1 MSREH
6 NEKKLRSQRWFGG
19 TPIDAEHTAHALQA
33 GLSREE
39 FEGKPVIGI
48 INTWSDLN
56 PCHAHLRERAEAV
69 KRGVWQA
76 GGYPVEL
83 PAMSLGEGYLKPSAM
98 LYRNMLAMQTEEMLR
113 AQPVDGAIL
122 LGGCDKTT
130 PGLLLGAISAD
141 LPAIFCPA
149 GFTNS
154 ARYRGESFGSGT
166 GPFRWAPELIAGR
179 LPVSEWQTI
188 EEKIWSSPGTC
199 NVMGTASTMTAL
211 AEVLGFSLPGASSVP
226 ATASK
231 GHQLAAAAG
240 RRIVDMVWQ
249 DLRPSHIL
257 TRGAIENAVKVNVAL
272 GGSTNAA
279 IHLIA
284 IARRAGHN
292 FTLQQ
297 FDKVA
302 RGVPVLANVQP
313 SGEHLMHEFADAG
326 GLPAL
331 LIQLQS
337 VLDTQQ
343 RTILDENLADVI
355 NRARVD
361 DAEVIRPLDN
371 PVAKQALAVVSGNL
385 APNGAVIK
393 PSAATPA
400 LMNHRGYALVFEDAA
415 DMAARIHSD
424 DLEVSVDS
432 VLVLRNC
439 GPQGGPGMA
448 ENGMLPIPKKLAEQG
463 VRDVLRLSDARMS
476 GTSFGTCVLHVS
488 PESWI
493 GGPLALVQ
501 TGDEIE
507 LNVAERTLN
516 LLVSETELAER
527 RAAWV
532 APKPHYVRG
541 WGSLFVEHV
550 NGADEGC
557 DFDFLV
563 RSGENPEPLIHGKL

>member
-1 MSREH
+1 MSGTNKRQ
-6 NEKKLRSQRWFGG
+6 LRSARWFGG
-19 TPIDAEHTAHALQA
+19 TPFDAEHTGHALQA
-33 GLSREE
+33 GLAREE

-83 PAMSLGEGYLKPSAM
+83 PALALGEGFFKPSAM
-98 LYRNMLAMQTEEMLR
+98 MYRNMLAMQTEEMLR

-141 LPAIFCPA
+141 LPTIFCPA
-149 GFTNS
+149 GFTNA

-166 GPFRWAPELIAGR
+166 GPFRWAPDLIAGR
-179 LPVSEWQTI
+179 LPVTEWQKI

-211 AEVLGFSLPGASSVP
+211 AEVLGFSQPGASSVP

-240 RRIVDMVWQ
+240 RRVVDMVWE

-257 TRGAIENAVKVNVAL
+257 TRAAVENAAKVNVAL

-279 IHLIA
+279 IHLVA
-284 IARRAGHN
+284 IARRAGIDFN
-292 FTLQQ
+292 LQQ
-297 FDKVA
+297 FDAVV

-313 SGEHLMHEFADAG
+313 SGAYLMHEFADAG

-331 LIQLQS
+331 LKQLQTL
-337 VLDTQQ
+337 LDGSSQTVMKQ
-343 RTILDENLADVI
+343 TLSEVI
-355 NRARVD
+355 EQAQID
-361 DAEVIRPLDN
+361 DDEVIRPLSN
-371 PVAKQALAVVSGNL
+371 PVASEALVVVSGNL

-393 PSAATPA
+393 PSAATA
-400 LMNHRGYALVFEDAA
+400 SLMQHRGRAVVFEDAA

-424 DLEVSVDS
+424 DLEVTPDS

-463 VRDVLRLSDARMS
+463 VRDVLRISDARMS

-488 PESWI
+488 PESWV
-493 GGPLALVQ
+493 GGPLALVRS
-501 TGDEIE
+501 GDEIE
-507 LNVAERTLN
+507 IDVAARSLN
-516 LLVSETELAER
+516 LLVDDAELAAR
-527 RAAWV
+527 RSAWQP
-532 APKPHYVRG
+532 PKPHYVRG
-541 WGSLFVEHV
+541 WGSLFIEHV
-550 NGADEGC
+550 NQADQGC

-563 RSGENPEPLIHGKL
+563 RPGATPEPPIFGKL

>member
-1 MSREH
+1 MSDKNKRQ
-6 NEKKLRSQRWFGG
+6 LRSARWFGG
-19 TPIDAEHTAHALQA
+19 TPYDAEHTGHALQA
-33 GLSREE
+33 GLAREE

-48 INTWSDLN
+48 INTWSDFN

-83 PAMSLGEGYLKPSAM
+83 PALALGEGYFKPSAM
-98 LYRNMLAMQTEEMLR
+98 MYRNMLAMQTEEMLR
-113 AQPVDGAIL
+113 AQPIDGAIL

-141 LPAIFCPA
+141 LPTIFCPA
-149 GFTNS
+149 GFTNA

-166 GPFRWAPELIAGR
+166 GPFRWAPDLIAGR
-179 LPVSEWQTI
+179 LPVSEWQKI

-240 RRIVDMVWQ
+240 RRVVDMVWE

-257 TRGAIENAVKVNVAL
+257 TRAAVENAAKVNVAL

-279 IHLIA
+279 IHLVA
-284 IARRAGHN
+284 IARRAGIDFN
-292 FTLQQ
+292 LQQ
-297 FDKVA
+297 FDAVV

-313 SGEHLMHEFADAG
+313 SGAYLMHEFADAG

-331 LIQLQS
+331 LKQLQTL
-337 VLDTQQ
+337 LDGSSQTVMKQTLSEVIEQTQ
-343 RTILDENLADVI
+343 I
-355 NRARVD
+355 D
-361 DAEVIRPLDN
+361 DDEVIRPLSN
-371 PVAKQALAVVSGNL
+371 PVASEALVVVSGNL

-393 PSAATPA
+393 PSAATA
-400 LMNHRGYALVFEDAA
+400 SLMQHRGRAVVFEDAA

-424 DLEVSVDS
+424 DLEVTPDS

-463 VRDVLRLSDARMS
+463 VRDVLRISDARMS

-488 PESWI
+488 PESWV
-493 GGPLALVQ
+493 GGPLALVRS
-501 TGDEIE
+501 GDEIE
-507 LNVAERTLN
+507 IDVAARSLN
-516 LLVSETELAER
+516 LLVDDAELAAR
-527 RAAWV
+527 RSAWQP
-532 APKPHYVRG
+532 PKPHYVRG
-541 WGSLFVEHV
+541 WGSLFIEHV
-550 NGADEGC
+550 NQADQGC

-563 RSGENPEPLIHGKL
+563 RPGATPEPPIFGKL